1 MTFDY
6 FNLTDLNFDFA
17 LLRKKQIFGLFP
29 RIFPRKM
36 FFDRFFPKLLT
47 VKAQEEELVDPQEV
61 LRVSVRI
68 NLTFAWS
75 KSKNTYI

>member
-1 MTFDY
+1 
-6 FNLTDLNFDFA
+6 
-17 LLRKKQIFGLFP
+17 
-29 RIFPRKM
+29 M

-47 VKAQEEELVDPQEV
+47 VKAQEEEAEEELVDPQEV
-61 LRVSVRI
+61 LRVSVWI